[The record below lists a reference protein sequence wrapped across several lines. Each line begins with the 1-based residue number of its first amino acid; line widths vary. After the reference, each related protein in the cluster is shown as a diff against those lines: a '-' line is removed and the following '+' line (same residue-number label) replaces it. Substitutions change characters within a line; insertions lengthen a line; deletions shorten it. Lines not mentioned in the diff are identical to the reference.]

1 MEKIDFVV
9 AWVDGSDPEWQAQRA
24 RYHQDPGTS
33 DGQAVRYRD
42 WGTLHYWFRAV
53 EKYAPWVNRVHLITW
68 GPIPDWLNTEH
79 PKLHVVRHEDYIPK
93 EYLPTFNSH
102 AIELN
107 LHRIPGLADKF
118 VYFNDDFFLTAP
130 VKPTDF
136 FVKGL
141 PCDSLDE
148 TPIPLQCYSLMVHI
162 KTNDVIFLNHHFKKS
177 ECRRKNLAKWYSLR
191 TPTVFVKNLILS
203 CVCRDSFFGLNVHH
217 LPQAYLKET
226 FEAVWNA
233 DPELLSETSSHK
245 FRDARDVSQCVFKFW
260 QLGSGKF
267 YPCNKRKYGGWFPG
281 GYDIDGACRA
291 IRSRKYKY
299 ICYNDAPD
307 VDFVTNKVLLHA
319 AFDDVLPEKCA
330 YER

>member
-9 AWVDGSDPEWQAQRA
+9 AWVDGTDPEWQAQRA
-24 RYHQDPGTS
+24 GYQLDSETM
-33 DGQAVRYRD
+33 DGQEVRYRD
-42 WGTLHYWFRAV
+42 WGTLRYWFRAV
-53 EKYAPWVNRVHLITW
+53 EMYAPWVNRIHLITW
-68 GPIPDWLNTEH
+68 DPVPEWLNTEH
-79 PKLHVVRHEDYIPK
+79 PKLHVVRHEDYIPR

-107 LHRIPGLADKF
+107 LHRIPGLAEKF

-136 FVKGL
+136 FVKGI
-141 PCDSLDE
+141 PCDSLE
-148 TPIPLQCYSLMVHI
+148 ESPLPLIGRSQMINI
-162 KTNDVIFLNHHFKKS
+162 KTNDIIFLNTHFKKK
-177 ECRRKNLAKWYSLR
+177 ECRRKNWRKWYSLR
-191 TPTVFVKNLILS
+191 TPYATLKNLIYTGVS
-203 CVCRDSFFGLNVHH
+203 RNAFFGLNVHH

-233 DPELLSETSSHK
+233 DEKLLAETTSHK
-245 FRDARDVSQCVFKFW
+245 FRDARDVSQCAFKYW

-267 YPCNKRKYGGWFPG
+267 YPCNKRKHGTWFPG
-281 GYDIDGACRA
+281 GYDIQGACLA
-291 IRSRKYKY
+291 IRNKTYKY

-307 VDFVTNKVLLHA
+307 VDFETNKVLLLA
-319 AFDDVLPEKCA
+319 AFEEVFPKKCA